1 MTTLYVSII
10 GAVIVAALT
19 AALELRTRA
28 FSELA
33 AVLAEAGREA
43 WEAADIGQRLA
54 VWWREIRNPERA
66 DRPIYG
72 RGPLTVFNER
82 QLVALSVADRVGKVT
97 NGDLQER
104 FAYHPETLRQD
115 LAALVE
121 WGYLEKQGQSRGTF
135 YTPRRGGGPC

>member
-1 MTTLYVSII
+1 MTYVSII
-10 GAVIVAALT
+10 SGAVIVAAVT
-19 AALELRTRA
+19 ATLEIRTRA

-33 AVLAEAGREA
+33 AILADAGREA
-43 WEAADIGQRLA
+43 WEAADLRERLA
-54 VWWREIRNPERA
+54 VWWREVRHPQRA
-66 DRPIYG
+66 DLPIYG
-72 RGPLTVFNER
+72 RGPLVVFNER
-82 QLVALSVADRVGKVT
+82 QLTALSIADRAGKVT

-121 WGYLEKQGQSRGTF
+121 WGYLEKQGRSRGTF